1 MKETIEMRLMV
12 LQDHVKLKVNFCRR
26 QADFFED
33 WGKVYFQ
40 NKEASDAYQM
50 AADNLR
56 FIAGQLDDAW
66 QLSKSEWEETT

>member
-12 LQDHVKLKVNFCRR
+12 LQDNVKLKVNFCCS
-26 QADFFED
+26 QAEFFED
-33 WGKVYFQ
+33 WGKVYSN

-56 FIAGQLDDAW
+56 FIADQLDNAW
-66 QLSKSEWEETT
+66 ELSKSE